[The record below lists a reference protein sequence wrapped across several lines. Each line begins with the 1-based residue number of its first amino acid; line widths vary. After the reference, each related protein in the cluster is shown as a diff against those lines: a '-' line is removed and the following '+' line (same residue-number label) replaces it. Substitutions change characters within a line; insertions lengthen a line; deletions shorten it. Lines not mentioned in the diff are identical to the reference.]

1 MPAFI
6 ERNGDTIMKKQILM
20 LLTCILSGCLLFTA
34 CRKEDKKDPAAQ
46 TGETIDTSMETDTG
60 ETEEQT
66 GNITQEYISDKE
78 ALKKIQDIVG
88 ERGYNFELLDNNLT
102 IENETY
108 YLYQISDS
116 IGPFKPG
123 VLVNKLT
130 GELFCYYSDGSIAA
144 FSEHPL
150 YVDPDK
156 TEQTGAEEISQQDA
170 LDRLRR
176 IPAKDLGLPKE
187 LSEYSVD
194 FDGWTTN
201 VDDVECYGINAY
213 AEEEKQMIVIGQFYV
228 ALDGS
233 SMFKYDSEADDIVVI
248 KVK

>member
-1 MPAFI
+1 
-6 ERNGDTIMKKQILM
+6 MKKQIIM

-34 CRKEDKKDPAAQ
+34 CRKEDKKDPVTQ
-46 TGETIDTSMETDTG
+46 TGETIDNSMEADTS

-66 GNITQEYISDKE
+66 GNTTQEYISEKE
-78 ALKKIQDIVG
+78 ALKNIQDIVG

-102 IENETY
+102 IDDETY
-108 YLYQISDS
+108 YLYQVSDS

-123 VLVNKLT
+123 VLVNKIT

-150 YVDPDK
+150 YVDPDI
-156 TEQTGAEEISQQDA
+156 TEQTGADVISQQDA
-170 LDRLRR
+170 LDRLRG
-176 IPAKDLGLPKE
+176 IQAKDLGLPKE
-187 LSEYSVD
+187 LSEYSID

-201 VDDVECYGINAY
+201 VNDVECYGINVY
-213 AEEEKQMIVIGQFYV
+213 AESEKQMTVIGQFYV

-233 SMFKYDSEADDIVVI
+233 SMFKYDSEADDIVAI